1 MKKIEY
7 FAPEVQVI
15 ALKSKAAILS
25 ASDGS
30 GEEAPGTGGADE
42 L

>member
-15 ALKSKAAILS
+15 ALKSKAAILVG
-25 ASDGS
+25 SDGT
-30 GEEAPGTGGADE
+30 GEEAPGTGNPE
-42 L
+42 IL

>member
-15 ALKSKAAILS
+15 ALKSKAAILVG
-25 ASDGS
+25 SD
-30 GEEAPGTGGADE
+30 EEAPGTGDHDT

>member
-1 MKKIEY
+1 MKTIEY

-25 ASDGS
+25 GSDGT
-30 GEEAPGTGGADE
+30 GEEAPGTGDHDT

>member
-25 ASDGS
+25 GSDGT